1 MDLVR
6 TIVGIPVREQER
18 MDPDVLIRAERWQ
31 EYERRKAA
39 LRARHLPWPEYER
52 ALRAVIDELGL

>member
-1 MDLVR
+1 MDLLR
-6 TIVGIPVREQER
+6 TIVEIPVREPER
-18 MDPDVLIRAERWQ
+18 MNPDVPIRAERWQ
-31 EYERRKAA
+31 EYERRKAS

>member
-6 TIVGIPVREQER
+6 TIVGIPAREPER